1 MIKMK
6 QLNQLHPTVDWE
18 KRKPRNVEFT
28 HFLYAAKAQLV
39 RKVEGVIR
47 TAGTIFAANG
57 ENKTVRTVHRVY
69 WDGYGYCFMQAK
81 RACRVPKYDINFKSH
96 E

>member
-1 MIKMK
+1 MK
-6 QLNQLHPTVDWE
+6 QLNQLHPTEDWE

-28 HFLYAAKAQLV
+28 HFLYTAKAQLV

-57 ENKTVRTVHRVY
+57 EDKTVRTVHRVY

-81 RACRVPKYDINFKSH
+81 RLCRVPKYDINFKSH

>member
-1 MIKMK
+1 MK

-28 HFLYAAKAQLV
+28 HFFYAAKAQLV